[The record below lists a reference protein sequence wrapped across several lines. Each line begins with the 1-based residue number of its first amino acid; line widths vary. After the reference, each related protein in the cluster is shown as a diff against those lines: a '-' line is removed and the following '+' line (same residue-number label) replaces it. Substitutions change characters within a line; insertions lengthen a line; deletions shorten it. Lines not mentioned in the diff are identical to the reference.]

1 MAPKKAGRKGKGGK
15 APAVA
20 DASGPEEM
28 SREQLGEHIVRLRE
42 ELDREREERNYFQL
56 ERDKIHTFWEITRR
70 QLEEKKAELRNKDRE
85 MEEAEER
92 HQVEIKVYK
101 QKVKHLLYEHQ
112 ENLTELKAEGTLS
125 MKRAQKD
132 HWAQEM
138 ELRKDMRSLKV
149 ELKEQELANE
159 VVVKNMRLK
168 QEEEITRLCNDFE
181 RQVKEIEAKYSKKMQ
196 VLRDELDLR
205 RKTEIHEVEERK
217 NNQISE
223 LMKNHEKAFSEI
235 KNYYNDITLKNL
247 ALISLLKEQMEEM
260 KKRENQLEKE
270 KADVLLQNKQLKEPL
285 QQAQEQAFELQKKLA
300 HYDMDKEALTNTKAR
315 LKVIQ
320 KELKDLQWEHE
331 VLEQRFSKA
340 AALGH
345 ERIRVERLPLQWG
358 EPATDSLVLLVQA
371 ERDELYQKFTK
382 AINEVQ
388 QKTGFKN
395 LLLERKLK
403 GLLDILEK
411 KEVELSE
418 VFAASNLDPGALSL
432 VSHKLEDVLN
442 SKNSAI
448 EDLQFQLARVCKAHN
463 DMLQTLEA
471 KLTAFGIPLDNLG
484 FKPLESPVLGQ
495 ALGQGPAGLVAV
507 PT

>member
-1 MAPKKAGRKGKGGK
+1 MAPKKKVGKKGKGSK
-15 APAVA
+15 APAAV
-20 DASGPEEM
+20 DALSPKEM
-28 SREQLGEHIVRLRE
+28 SKEELEKHVVRLRE

-70 QLEEKKAELRNKDRE
+70 QLEERRAELRNKDRE

-168 QEEEITRLCNDFE
+168 QEEEITQLCNDFE
-181 RQVKEIEAKYSKKMQ
+181 RQVKEIEAKYTKKMQ

-217 NNQISE
+217 NSQISE
-223 LMKNHEKAFSEI
+223 LMRNHEKAFSDI

-247 ALISLLKEQMEEM
+247 ALISLLKEQAEEM
-260 KKRENQLEKE
+260 KKRENHLEKE

-285 QQAQEQAFELQKKLA
+285 QQAQEQVSELQKKLA
-300 HYDMDKEALTNTKAR
+300 HYDKDKEALTNAKAR
-315 LKVIQ
+315 LKVTQ

-331 VLEQRFSKA
+331 VLEQRFSK
-340 AALGH
+340 
-345 ERIRVERLPLQWG
+345 
-358 EPATDSLVLLVQA
+358 VQE
-371 ERDELYQKFTK
+371 ERDELYRKFTK

-403 GLLDILEK
+403 GLLSLLEK

-442 SKNSAI
+442 SKNTTI
-448 EDLQFQLARVCKAHN
+448 KDLQLQLARACKAHN
-463 DMLQTLEA
+463 DMLQTFEA

-484 FKPLESPVLGQ
+484 FKPLASPVPGQ
-495 ALGQGPAGLVAV
+495 AVGQGPAGLLAV

>member
-1 MAPKKAGRKGKGGK
+1 
-15 APAVA
+15 
-20 DASGPEEM
+20 M
-28 SREQLGEHIVRLRE
+28 SKEQLEKHIMRLRE

-70 QLEEKKAELRNKDRE
+70 QLEEKRAELRNKDRE

-125 MKRAQKD
+125 MKRAEED

-138 ELRKDMRSLKV
+138 DLRKEMRSLKV
-149 ELKEQELANE
+149 ELKKQELASE
-159 VVVKNMRLK
+159 VVVKNTRLE
-168 QEEEITRLCNDFE
+168 QEQEITRLRKDFE
-181 RQVKEIEAKYSKKMQ
+181 RQVKEIEAKYTKKMQ
-196 VLRDELDLR
+196 ALRDDLDLR

-217 NNQISE
+217 NSQIDE
-223 LMKNHEKAFSEI
+223 LMRNHEKAFSDI

-247 ALISLLKEQMEEM
+247 ALINLLKEQTEEM
-260 KKRENQLEKE
+260 KKRETHLEKE

-285 QQAQEQAFELQKKLA
+285 QQAQEQVSELQKKLTHA
-300 HYDMDKEALTNTKAR
+300 DKDREALTMGLWQRESRVGGWNTKAR
-315 LKVIQ
+315 LKVTQ

-331 VLEQRFSKA
+331 VLEQRFSK
-340 AALGH
+340 
-345 ERIRVERLPLQWG
+345 
-358 EPATDSLVLLVQA
+358 VQA

-403 GLLDILEK
+403 GLLGVLEK
-411 KEVELSE
+411 KEAELSE

-432 VSHKLEDVLN
+432 VSHKLEDLLN
-442 SKNSAI
+442 SKNETI
-448 EDLQFQLARVCKAHN
+448 KDLQLQLARVCKAHN
-463 DMLQTLEA
+463 DMLRTFEA

-484 FKPLESPVLGQ
+484 FQPMANP

>member
-1 MAPKKAGRKGKGGK
+1 
-15 APAVA
+15 
-20 DASGPEEM
+20 
-28 SREQLGEHIVRLRE
+28 
-42 ELDREREERNYFQL
+42 
-56 ERDKIHTFWEITRR
+56 
-70 QLEEKKAELRNKDRE
+70 

-112 ENLTELKAEGTLS
+112 ENLTELRAEGTLS

-168 QEEEITRLCNDFE
+168 QEEEITQLCNDFE
-181 RQVKEIEAKYSKKMQ
+181 RQVKEIEAKYTKKMQ

-217 NNQISE
+217 NSQISE
-223 LMKNHEKAFSEI
+223 LMRNHEKAFSDI

-260 KKRENQLEKE
+260 KKRENHLEKE

-285 QQAQEQAFELQKKLA
+285 QQAQEQVSELQKKLA
-300 HYDMDKEALTNTKAR
+300 HYDKDKEALTNTKAR
-315 LKVIQ
+315 LKVTQ

-331 VLEQRFSKA
+331 VLEQRFSK
-340 AALGH
+340 
-345 ERIRVERLPLQWG
+345 
-358 EPATDSLVLLVQA
+358 VQA

-403 GLLDILEK
+403 GLLSVLEK

-418 VFAASNLDPGALSL
+418 VFAASSLDPGALSL

-442 SKNSAI
+442 SKNTTI
-448 EDLQFQLARVCKAHN
+448 KDLQLQLARVCKVREGAGAA
-463 DMLQTLEA
+463 L
-471 KLTAFGIPLDNLG
+471 
-484 FKPLESPVLGQ
+484 SPPARVRAGGCWVVAVAVRGVGTGPSAPGLAQSGGKGTRSRAAELLRVRGQAGSSPGCSFPFALRRKACWGPCASGKGVLG
-495 ALGQGPAGLVAV
+495 ARAHVRRVWASG
-507 PT
+507 